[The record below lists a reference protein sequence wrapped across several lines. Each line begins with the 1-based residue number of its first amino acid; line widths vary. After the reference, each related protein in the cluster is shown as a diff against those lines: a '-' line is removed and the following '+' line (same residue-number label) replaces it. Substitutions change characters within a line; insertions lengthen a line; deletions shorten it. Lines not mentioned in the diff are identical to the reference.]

1 MKAENTYR
9 VIIAGS
15 RSFDDY
21 DLLRRRC
28 DEILKDRIPSSE
40 IVIVSGTAPGA
51 DSLGE
56 RYACEKGFAVDR
68 RPADWNTYGKAAGPI
83 RNAEMAQSSDAL
95 IAFWDGKSRGTHH
108 MISLAGKKGL
118 DVHVIPI

>member
-28 DEILKDRIPSSE
+28 DEILKDRRSSSE
-40 IVIVSGTAPGA
+40 IVIVSGTAPGT

-56 RYACEKGFAVDR
+56 RYAREKGFAVDR

-83 RNAEMAQSSDAL
+83 RNAQMAKVADAL

-108 MISLAGKKGL
+108 MISLARKKGL

>member
-1 MKAENTYR
+1 MKQKDTYR

-15 RSFDDY
+15 RSFNDY
-21 DLLRRRC
+21 DLLRHKC
-28 DEILKDRIPSSE
+28 DEILKDRILSSE
-40 IVIVSGTAPGA
+40 IVIVSGTASGA

-56 RYACEKGFAVDR
+56 RYAREKGFAVDR
-68 RPADWNTYGKAAGPI
+68 RPADWKTYGKAAGPI
-83 RNAEMAQSSDAL
+83 RNAEMALSSDAL

-108 MISLAGKKGL
+108 MITLAGKKGL